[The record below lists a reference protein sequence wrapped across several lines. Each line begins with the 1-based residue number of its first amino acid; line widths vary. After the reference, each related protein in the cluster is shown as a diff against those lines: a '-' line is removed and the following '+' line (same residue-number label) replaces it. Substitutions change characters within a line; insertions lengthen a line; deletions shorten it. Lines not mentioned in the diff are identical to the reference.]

1 MILRKPSKS
10 ATRQAWSWW
19 TSQLHMT
26 RYGTMALPW
35 SYPWPSPCAVHLYYH
50 LQPQLYTQDKRR
62 TGRPIASTKNG
73 VLRVQSWLRH
83 YLTSTLAISLPPCHS
98 STHMQTTLHSC
109 TSIEIGRRS
118 SWMAQ
123 HCRATLPRL
132 PLGWNWTYNSPS
144 NSTLRHYVAKWRQG
158 ITFYVILLVC
168 SGELTH
174 VLRLR
179 TGALALVCSDAEYAA
194 PAWCRSTHV
203 KKNWMLLSRT
213 PWE

>member
-73 VLRVQSWLRH
+73 VLRAQSWLRH

-98 STHMQTTLHSC
+98 STHMQTTLHSLYFDRNW
-109 TSIEIGRRS
+109 TTVKLDGS
-118 SWMAQ
+118 
-123 HCRATLPRL
+123 TLPC
-132 PLGWNWTYNSPS
+132 
-144 NSTLRHYVAKWRQG
+144 NSTPTSLRVKLDIQLTFKQHIAALRGKVASRNNLLRHLAGLFW
-158 ITFYVILLVC
+158 
-168 SGELTH
+168 
-174 VLRLR
+174 
-179 TGALALVCSDAEYAA
+179 GAHTRRAYSDSEQA
-194 PAWCRSTHV
+194 P
-203 KKNWMLLSRT
+203 
-213 PWE
+213 